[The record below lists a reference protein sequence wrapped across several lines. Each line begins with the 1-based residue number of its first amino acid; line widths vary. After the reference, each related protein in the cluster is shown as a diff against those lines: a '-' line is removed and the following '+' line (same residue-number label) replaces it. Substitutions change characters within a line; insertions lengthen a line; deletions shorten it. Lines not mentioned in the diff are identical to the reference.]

1 MEVKA
6 AVPLSGNLMEGK
18 ETQFEEAA
26 GTKQGALNNGLVS
39 CTRLR
44 TEGKGKMKPAG
55 MRESGPGR
63 ETVWVRGN
71 SYCAETCEG
80 ASVDKNSGVQLLK

>member
-1 MEVKA
+1 
-6 AVPLSGNLMEGK
+6 MEGK

-44 TEGKGKMKPAG
+44 TEGKGKVKPAG
-55 MRESGPGR
+55 MRERSRASGPGR
-63 ETVWVRGN
+63 GMVWVRGN

-80 ASVDKNSGVQLLK
+80 ASVDKNSC